1 VQSEIAKEISD
12 KLRLRLT
19 GVEQQRLT
27 KHSTENA
34 EAYQFYLKGYHYLYK
49 FTDEDIKKSLEH
61 FQQAIEKDSNYAP
74 AYAGLAEAYV
84 IGTLNMNPA
93 EVGPKAKAA
102 AQRALAIDPTLADA
116 HYAMALVSF
125 RYEKDWLTAEK
136 EFQQAIMLKPSYAM
150 AYDWYGYILAMEGRF
165 EQALAEYQRGL
176 ETDPLSANINTDIGT
191 CYYWSH
197 RYDQAA
203 EQLQKTLEL
212 DPTFP
217 PAINYRA
224 ATYAAKGQYAEAL
237 GVLDKFKTSQGIFI
251 ASSLTGYIYAK
262 WGKKAEALRI
272 INELNEQSKSSYV
285 LPESFAYIY
294 AGLGEKDQAIMWLQ
308 KSCHQS
314 SLYLQSIKVEP
325 MFDELRSDPR
335 FPDLVRCVGLTP

>member
-1 VQSEIAKEISD
+1 
-12 KLRLRLT
+12 
-19 GVEQQRLT
+19 
-27 KHSTENA
+27 
-34 EAYQFYLKGYHYLYK
+34 
-49 FTDEDIKKSLEH
+49 
-61 FQQAIEKDSNYAP
+61 
-74 AYAGLAEAYV
+74 
-84 IGTLNMNPA
+84 MM
-93 EVGPKAKAA
+93 
-102 AQRALAIDPTLADA
+102 ADA

-125 RYEKDWLTAEK
+125 RYDKDWATAEK
-136 EFQQAIMLKPSYAM
+136 EFEQAIRLNPNYAM

-165 EQALAEYQRGL
+165 DQALAQYRRGL

-191 CYYWSH
+191 CYYWSR

-237 GVLDKFKTSQGIFI
+237 GVLDKFKTSQGIFV
-251 ASSLTGYIYAK
+251 ASSLTAYIYAK

-272 INELNEQSKSSYV
+272 LNELHEQSKSSYV

-294 AGLGEKDQAIMWLQ
+294 VGLGERDQAIVWLQ
-308 KSCHQS
+308 KSCPQS